1 MAAHVEGNADLA
13 LAIRLQEE
21 ELTRHAAHMM
31 PRLAGRPAPAWQCA
45 ASAPLLI
52 LVT

>member
-21 ELTRHAAHMM
+21 ELTRHAASTTL
-31 PRLAGRPAPAWQCA
+31 RSSSQPARSWQCA
-45 ASAPLLI
+45 ASASLLI
-52 LVT
+52 PAA